1 MIHCDRIDVSEGI
14 DINKISLSKEFVIC
28 QYQYFL
34 DEGFKFQSDVCNGC
48 LYVLMI
54 SVNLNDILILSI
66 NGINQHCIISKISK
80 NEAVT
85 LLQNTELTEKN
96 KFYKVK
102 K

>member
-1 MIHCDRIDVSEGI
+1 
-14 DINKISLSKEFVIC
+14 
-28 QYQYFL
+28 
-34 DEGFKFQSDVCNGC
+34 
-48 LYVLMI
+48 MI

-66 NGINQHCIISKISK
+66 NGINYHCIISKISK